1 MKPLNYG
8 DLLYDLE
15 NIGIIVDISGNEY
28 IIEWL
33 SAGLERNIT
42 SNRNIL
48 LKWRAQAAAL
58 RDLYKD

>member
-1 MKPLNYG
+1 MNLNLG

-15 NIGIIVDISGNEY
+15 SLGMIVEIRGNEY

-48 LKWRAQAAAL
+48 LKWRAQAQAL
-58 RDLYKD
+58 KASYKD